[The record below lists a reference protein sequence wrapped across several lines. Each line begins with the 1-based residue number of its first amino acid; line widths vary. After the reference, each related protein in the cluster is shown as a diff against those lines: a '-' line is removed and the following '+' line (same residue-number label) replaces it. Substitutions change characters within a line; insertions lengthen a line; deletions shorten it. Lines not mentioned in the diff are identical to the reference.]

1 MKAKESN
8 FFNRKRSIEFNILVS
23 CLSIMVGFALL
34 LSLLS
39 LNSFSEFVD
48 NTSEEQTKEISRQ
61 IVHNYDNYI
70 STIIDAYNGIQVK
83 IDNVDVKANAEVTRG
98 YLEDFLLFKADI
110 TNISLFSLEGLL
122 YATTTTLTYDA
133 EQITQQAWFE
143 RAASEPSFIFF
154 SNPYI
159 IDGDFRILVSKV
171 VNHNRGT
178 EKALMMMELDS
189 SPIIEL
195 AENANLGEEGRIL
208 LLDSGYNNIYS
219 SINDMETYKAIAAV
233 KEIIIGTGKAHINGY
248 DMAINVDTLTNTKW
262 KIAVFINIDNTKAV
276 QENYVWILGII
287 GLFMVVATITIIT
300 FTSRR
305 IATPLKVLEK
315 SMRKIEQSDFLVVEP
330 VAESSQKEVASLSKS
345 FNLMMSRIKE
355 LMDRIVVE
363 QNAQRESELKA
374 LQNQINPHFL
384 YNTLDSIVWLIENDK
399 NKEASQMVVALAK
412 LFRISISRGRN
423 IITIKDELE
432 HARSY
437 LIIQSF
443 RYADAFKYEFDVE
456 EEVLEYTT
464 MKLILQPLIENA
476 IYHGLK
482 NRIDEGLIKISVHR
496 EQDNI
501 VFTVSDNGYG
511 MKEEKIAQLYTN
523 FYNPHLNDG
532 VGLKNVYLRLVLYY
546 GKEADLQIT
555 SELDEGTTIKIIIPM
570 KRSEQ
575 NVQN

>member
-1 MKAKESN
+1 
-8 FFNRKRSIEFNILVS
+8 
-23 CLSIMVGFALL
+23 MVGFALL

-143 RAASEPSFIFF
+143 RAVKEPSLIFF

-195 AENANLGEEGRIL
+195 AENANLGEKGRIL

-482 NRIDEGLIKISVHR
+482 NRIDEGLINISVHR

>member
-1 MKAKESN
+1 
-8 FFNRKRSIEFNILVS
+8 
-23 CLSIMVGFALL
+23 MVVFALL

-39 LNSFSEFVD
+39 LSSFSEFVN
-48 NTSEEQTKEISRQ
+48 NTSEKQTKEISSQ
-61 IVHNYDNYI
+61 IVHNYNNYI
-70 STIIDAYNGIQVK
+70 ATIIDTYNGIQVK
-83 IDNVDVKANAEVTRG
+83 IDNVDVEADAAVTRS
-98 YLEDFLLFKADI
+98 YLEDFLLFKTDV
-110 TNISLFSLEGLL
+110 TNLSLFSLEGEL
-122 YATTTTLTYDA
+122 YATTTNLTYDA
-133 EQITQQAWFE
+133 EEIVYQAWFE
-143 RAASEPSFIFF
+143 RAVKDPSLIFF
-154 SNPYI
+154 SNPYVLH
-159 IDGDFRILVSKV
+159 GDFRILVSKI

-178 EKALMMMELDS
+178 EKALLMMELDS

-195 AENANLGEEGRIL
+195 AENANLGQEGRIL
-208 LLDSGYNNIYS
+208 LLDSNYNNIYS
-219 SINDMETYKAIAAV
+219 SIDDKETYKAIDVV
-233 KEIIIGTGKAHINGY
+233 KKIIIGSGNAQINGY
-248 DMAINVDTLTNTKW
+248 DMAVNVDTLPNTKW
-262 KIAVFINIDNTKAV
+262 KIAIFINIDNTKAV
-276 QENYVWILGII
+276 QENYILIIAII

-305 IATPLKVLEK
+305 IANPLKALEK
-315 SMRKIEQSDFLVVEP
+315 SMKKIEQSDFFVVEP
-330 VAESSQKEVASLSKS
+330 VAESSQKEVASLSNS
-345 FNLMMSRIKE
+345 FNLMMNRIKE

-399 NKEASQMVVALAK
+399 NKEASEMVVALAK

-423 IITIKDELE
+423 IITIKDEVE

-482 NRIDEGLIKISVHR
+482 NRIDEGLIKVRAYR
-496 EQDNI
+496 EQDNVI
-501 VFTVSDNGYG
+501 FTVTDNGYG
-511 MKEEKIAQLYTN
+511 MKEEKIEQLYNN
-523 FYNPHLNDG
+523 FQNPHLSDG
-532 VGLKNVYLRLVLYY
+532 VGLKNVYLRLLLYY
-546 GKEADLQIT
+546 GKAADLKII
-555 SELDEGTTIKIIIPM
+555 SELDEGTTIQITIPI

>member
-1 MKAKESN
+1 
-8 FFNRKRSIEFNILVS
+8 
-23 CLSIMVGFALL
+23 MVGFALL

-39 LNSFSEFVD
+39 LNSFSEFVN

-70 STIIDAYNGIQVK
+70 STIIDTYNGIQVK
-83 IDNVDVKANAEVTRG
+83 IDNVDIKANTEATKST
-98 YLEDFLLFKADI
+98 LEDFLLFKTDI
-110 TNISLFSLEGLL
+110 TNLSLFSLEGEL
-122 YATTTTLTYDA
+122 YATTTNLIYDK
-133 EQITQQAWFE
+133 EQVVYQAWFE
-143 RAASEPSFIFF
+143 RAIKEPSLIFF

-178 EKALMMMELDS
+178 EKALLMMELDS
-189 SPIIEL
+189 SPIVEL
-195 AENANLGEEGRIL
+195 AENANLGQEGRIL
-208 LLDSGYNNIYS
+208 LLDSNYNTIYS
-219 SINDMETYKAIAAV
+219 SINDMETYKAINAV
-233 KEIIIGTGKAHINGY
+233 KKIIIGFGSAHISGF

-262 KIAVFINIDNTKAV
+262 KIAILINVDNTKAV
-276 QENYVWILGII
+276 QENYIWIIAII

-305 IATPLKVLEK
+305 IANPLKALEK
-315 SMRKIEQSDFLVVEP
+315 SMKKIEQSDFLVVEP
-330 VAESSQKEVASLSKS
+330 VMESSQKEVANLSKS

-423 IITIKDELE
+423 IITIKDEIE

-443 RYADAFKYEFDVE
+443 RYADAFKYEFDIE

-482 NRIDEGLIKISVHR
+482 NRIDEGLIKIHVYR
-496 EQDNI
+496 EQDNV
-501 VFTVSDNGYG
+501 VFAVTDNGYG
-511 MKEEKIAQLYTN
+511 MKEEKIEQLYNN
-523 FYNPHLNDG
+523 FQNPHLNDG
-532 VGLKNVYLRLVLYY
+532 VGLKNVYLRLLLYY
-546 GKEADLQIT
+546 GKDSNLKIT
-555 SELDEGTTIKIIIPM
+555 SELDEGTTIQITIPI
-570 KRSEQ
+570 KRSEH
-575 NVQN
+575 NG

>member
-143 RAASEPSFIFF
+143 RAVKEPSLIFF

-195 AENANLGEEGRIL
+195 AENANLGEKGRIL

-501 VFTVSDNGYG
+501 VFAVSDNGYG

>member
-1 MKAKESN
+1 
-8 FFNRKRSIEFNILVS
+8 
-23 CLSIMVGFALL
+23 MVGFSLL

-39 LNSFSEFVD
+39 LNSFSEFVQ
-48 NTSEEQTKEISRQ
+48 NTSEAQTKEISRQ

-83 IDNVDVKANAEVTRG
+83 IDNLDVKASAEVTRG
-98 YLEDFLLFKADI
+98 YLEDFLLFKTDI
-110 TNISLFSLEGLL
+110 TDISLFSLDGVL
-122 YATTTTLTYDA
+122 YGSTTTTIYNPGLV
-133 EQITQQAWFE
+133 IQQAWFE
-143 RAASEPSFIFF
+143 RAVNEPSLVFF

-159 IDGDFRILVSKV
+159 VDGDFRILVSKV
-171 VNHNRGT
+171 VKHNRGT

-189 SPIIEL
+189 SPIINL
-195 AENANLGEEGRIL
+195 AESANLGKEGRIL
-208 LLDSGYNNIYS
+208 LLDSDYNNIYS
-219 SINDMETYKAIAAV
+219 SINDKELSKAIRTV
-233 KEIIIGTGKAHINGY
+233 KEIIIGSGKAHLNSY
-248 DMAINVDTLTNTKW
+248 DMDVNVDTLTNTKW

-276 QENYVWILGII
+276 QENYIFIIIII
-287 GLFMVVATITIIT
+287 GLFMVVAAVTIIG

-305 IATPLKVLEK
+305 IANPLKVLEK
-315 SMRKIEQSDFLVVEP
+315 SMKKIEQADFLIIEP
-330 VAESSQKEVASLSKS
+330 VEEGSQKEVASLSNS
-345 FNLMMSRIKE
+345 FNLMMARIKE
-355 LMDRIVVE
+355 LMDRIIVE

-374 LQNQINPHFL
+374 LQSQINPHFL

-399 NKEASQMVVALAK
+399 NTDASQMVVALAK

-437 LIIQSF
+437 LIIQRF
-443 RYADAFKYEFDVE
+443 RYSDSFKYEFDVD

-482 NRIDEGLIKISVHR
+482 NIIDEGFIKIGAHR
-496 EQDNI
+496 EQDNV
-501 VFTVSDNGYG
+501 VFTVTDNGYG
-511 MKEEKIAQLYTN
+511 LKKEKIEQLYTN
-523 FYNPHLNDG
+523 FKNPHLNDG

-546 GKEADLQIT
+546 GKAADLQIE
-555 SELDEGTTIKIIIPM
+555 SELDEGTTIKIIIPI

-575 NVQN
+575 NVEN

>member
-1 MKAKESN
+1 MKVRKNN
-8 FFNRKRSIEFNILVS
+8 FLNKKRSIEFNILVS
-23 CLSIMVGFALL
+23 CLSIMVGFSLL

-39 LNSFSEFVD
+39 LNSFSEFVQ
-48 NTSEEQTKEISRQ
+48 NTSEAQTKEISRQ

-83 IDNVDVKANAEVTRG
+83 IDNLDVKASAEVTRG
-98 YLEDFLLFKADI
+98 YLEDFLLFKTDI
-110 TNISLFSLEGLL
+110 TDISLFSLDGVL
-122 YATTTTLTYDA
+122 YGSTTTTIYNPGLV
-133 EQITQQAWFE
+133 IQQAWFE
-143 RAASEPSFIFF
+143 RAVNEPSLVFF

-159 IDGDFRILVSKV
+159 VDGDFRILVSKV
-171 VNHNRGT
+171 VKHNRGT

-189 SPIIEL
+189 SPIINL
-195 AENANLGEEGRIL
+195 AESANLGKEGRIL
-208 LLDSGYNNIYS
+208 LLDSDYNNIYS
-219 SINDMETYKAIAAV
+219 SINDKELSKAIRTV
-233 KEIIIGTGKAHINGY
+233 KEIIIGSGKAHLNSY
-248 DMAINVDTLTNTKW
+248 DMDVNVDTLTNTKW

-276 QENYVWILGII
+276 QENYIFIIIII
-287 GLFMVVATITIIT
+287 GLFMVVAAVTIIG

-305 IATPLKVLEK
+305 IANPLKVLEK
-315 SMRKIEQSDFLVVEP
+315 SMKKIEQADFLIIEP
-330 VAESSQKEVASLSKS
+330 VEEGSQKEVASLSNS
-345 FNLMMSRIKE
+345 FNLMMARIKE
-355 LMDRIVVE
+355 LMDRIIVE

-374 LQNQINPHFL
+374 LQSQINPHFL

-399 NKEASQMVVALAK
+399 NTDASQMVVALAK

-437 LIIQSF
+437 LIIQRF
-443 RYADAFKYEFDVE
+443 RYSDSFKYEFDVD

-482 NRIDEGLIKISVHR
+482 NIIDEGFIKIGAHR
-496 EQDNI
+496 EQDNV
-501 VFTVSDNGYG
+501 VFTVTDNGYG
-511 MKEEKIAQLYTN
+511 LKKEKIEQLYTN
-523 FYNPHLNDG
+523 FKNPHLNDG

-546 GKEADLQIT
+546 GKAADLQIE
-555 SELDEGTTIKIIIPM
+555 SELDEGTTIKIIIPI

-575 NVQN
+575 NVEN